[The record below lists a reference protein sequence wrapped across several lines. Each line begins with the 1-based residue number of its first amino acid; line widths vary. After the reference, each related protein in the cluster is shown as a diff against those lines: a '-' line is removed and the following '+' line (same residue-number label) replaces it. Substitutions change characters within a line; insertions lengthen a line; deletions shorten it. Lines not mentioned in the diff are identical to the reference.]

1 MTGVLTRIARGAV
14 GVVVATAV
22 MGGLFGTARAAGA
35 DAPRHDWS
43 FMVGGG
49 AAYVPKYEGA
59 KTMKVAP
66 VPLVDIT
73 WKDTVFLGAKGLGA
87 KTTVFDHLT
96 LGASVGYHPGR
107 KEKDGDRLKG
117 VGDIKSA
124 AESKLFASYALGI
137 VSFDL
142 SANKDLGGSN
152 GLTVNA
158 GMGLKYPVTER
169 ISLTSGVS
177 ATWADE
183 RHMRAYFGV
192 SAAQA
197 KASGLAAYKAES
209 GIKRFDVTVGANWR
223 VTESWFV
230 TANGGVG
237 ILTGDAKESP
247 VVVEKVQPMAMVG
260 VGYRF

>member
-1 MTGVLTRIARGAV
+1 MTGVWTSIARGAV
-14 GVVVATAV
+14 GAVVATAV
-22 MGGLFGTARAAGA
+22 MGGLSGTARAAGA
-35 DAPRHDWS
+35 DAPRGDWS
-43 FMVGGG
+43 YMVGGG
-49 AAYVPKYEGA
+49 VAYVPKYEGA

-87 KTTVFDHLT
+87 KTTLFDRLT
-96 LGASVGYHPGR
+96 LGGSVGYQAGR
-107 KEKDGDRLKG
+107 KEKNHSRLKG
-117 VGDIKSA
+117 LGDVKDA
-124 AESKLFASYALGI
+124 AAGSLFASYGLGI

-142 SANKDLGGSN
+142 SATKDFGGSN

-158 GMGLKYPVTER
+158 GLGLSYPVTER
-169 ISLTSGVS
+169 FSLTSGVS

-183 RHMRAYFGV
+183 RHMRANFGV

-209 GIKRFDVTVGANWR
+209 GIKRFDVTVGANWM

-237 ILTGDAKESP
+237 ILTGDAKKSP
-247 VVVEKVQPMAMVG
+247 VVVEKIQPMAMVG